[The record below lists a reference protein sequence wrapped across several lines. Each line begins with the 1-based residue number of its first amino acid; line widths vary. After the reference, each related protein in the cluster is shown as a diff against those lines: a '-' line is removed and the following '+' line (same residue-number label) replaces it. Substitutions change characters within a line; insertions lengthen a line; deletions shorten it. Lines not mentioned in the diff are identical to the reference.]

1 MIKKKRL
8 FIEGGSIAEKNI
20 SGVGHT
26 AYNLLKNLARDTDFV
41 NEYEINLIVAFNKV
55 HLADSHNLPGSI
67 RIRKLYVPGRVMNG
81 LVRFNLIPYMDIFF
95 GKGDYLFPNFKN
107 WPLLRSKSFTYIHDV
122 YFKVNPE
129 HIEQRNLD
137 LLERN
142 TKRFIDRSTKIIT
155 VSEHAKS
162 EIERFF
168 PSAQGK
174 TSVIYNG
181 INHSQMYP
189 RTEDEQTEIALKYGI
204 SRKKYF
210 MFFSNLEPRKN
221 VDTLLDAYKIYVDT
235 TKKRDTALLLVGGM
249 SWGSDSTIQKMKDLR
264 DQGYEVI
271 KPSKYVPDDDIP
283 ALLSGAIALVHP
295 AIYEGFGLTPLEAMA
310 CGVPVILGNNSS
322 LPEVMGVNFNKYVDV
337 LSASDIAQSMKNINS
352 YGLKDIKYG
361 KQQAAKFSWT
371 VSAKRLEEEIKE

>member
-1 MIKKKRL
+1 
-8 FIEGGSIAEKNI
+8 
-20 SGVGHT
+20 
-26 AYNLLKNLARDTDFV
+26 
-41 NEYEINLIVAFNKV
+41 
-55 HLADSHNLPGSI
+55 
-67 RIRKLYVPGRVMNG
+67 
-81 LVRFNLIPYMDIFF
+81 MDIFF

-107 WPLLRSKSFTYIHDV
+107 WPLLRSKSLTYIHDV

-142 TKRFIDRSTKIIT
+142 TKRFIDRSTKIVT
-155 VSEHAKS
+155 VSKHAKN

-181 INHSQMYP
+181 IDHSQMYP
-189 RTEDEQTEIALKYGI
+189 RTEDEQIKTARKYGI

-221 VDTLLDAYKIYVDT
+221 VDTLLDAYKLYIDT
-235 TKKRDTALLLVGGM
+235 TKKRDIALLLVGGM
-249 SWGSDSTIQKMKDLR
+249 SWGSDSTVQKMKDLS

-295 AIYEGFGLTPLEAMA
+295 AVYEGFGLTPLEAMA

-322 LPEVMGVNFNKYVDV
+322 LPEVMGANFNKYVDV
-337 LSASDIAQSMKNINS
+337 LNASDIAQSMTDIKS
-352 YGLKDIKYG
+352 YELKDIEYG
-361 KQQAAKFSWT
+361 KRQAAKFSWVT
-371 VSAKRLEEEIKE
+371 SAKRLEEEIKE